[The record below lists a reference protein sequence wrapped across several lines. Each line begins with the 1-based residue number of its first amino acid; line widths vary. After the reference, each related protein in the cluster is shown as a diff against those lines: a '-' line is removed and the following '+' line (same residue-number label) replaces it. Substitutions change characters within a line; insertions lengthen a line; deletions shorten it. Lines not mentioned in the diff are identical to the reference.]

1 MRQARGDVAHGGRNA
16 EGPFCGDTGGGL
28 RCRCCQCERSNER
41 VHKPSLWAR
50 ELPPHQAGP
59 LPTPATT
66 RALRPAAFG
75 HTEVGTVRLGRRK
88 FHGHARNAT
97 GLRRRRRSAR
107 FRTSGRST
115 RGRESAWKGEGHLF
129 GARRGRR
136 GREGI
141 ITRTSLLDGGYCTGW
156 VRPQQAR
163 PHIVV
168 GAPLSRKVGCR
179 SWRGEQSVFRGRAAC
194 TVRSH
199 SAIYYLAG

>member
-1 MRQARGDVAHGGRNA
+1 MRQARGDWHTGAGTLR
-16 EGPFCGDTGGGL
+16 GPFVGTRGGL

-41 VHKPSLWAR
+41 VHNPSLWAR

-141 ITRTSLLDGGYCTGW
+141 ITSTQRLLDGGYCTGW